1 MELYLAGGVGEHGRN
16 CFLVEG
22 QEFSFLVDCG
32 KMADTPADPYPRL
45 YKEQIR
51 RLDAVLLTHSHGDHT
66 GALPW
71 LHSMGFKGKIIAA
84 EETLVQ
90 LPFPVE
96 QAITLESLCPQ
107 GIGTYGNVCIRWGR
121 SGHCAGSVWYHFTE
135 GEKSVLFSGDYTEDS
150 LIYAC
155 DPIRGQQAD
164 VAVLDCAYGNDETD
178 FDTACHAVLTATQS
192 MLDDAGFVLFPVPK
206 FGRGLELL
214 KLLSDAMPNIS
225 YYGDDVFLAQ
235 ATKQRQGGYWYKQTT
250 IAVKPAL
257 YTGQKRGVLF
267 ISDPQLRTP
276 DVRQIAEQV
285 RTFGGQAIMT
295 GTVERNSYSEACI
308 RQGWMK
314 QVRYP
319 VHLCFS
325 QYQQLKAVNQF
336 QGSIPYHTPV
346 FASPAWIHF

>member
-22 QEFSFLVDCG
+22 QKLSFLVDCG

-51 RLDAVLLTHSHGDHT
+51 KLDAVFLTHSHGDHT

-71 LHSMGFKGKIIAA
+71 LYSMGFKGKIIAA
-84 EETLVQ
+84 EETLRQ

-96 QAITLESLCPQ
+96 QAIALETICPCGS
-107 GIGTYGNVCIRWGR
+107 GIYHEFHMHWGR
-121 SGHCAGSVWYHFTE
+121 SGHCAGSVWYHFAE
-135 GEKSVLFSGDYTEDS
+135 GAKSVLFSGDYTEDS

-164 VAVLDCAYGNDETD
+164 VAVLDCAYGNDETG
-178 FDTACHAVLTATQS
+178 FDAACHAVLTATKS
-192 MLDDAGFVLFPVPK
+192 MLDTVGLVLLPVTK
-206 FGRGLELL
+206 FGRGLDLL
-214 KLLSDAMPNIS
+214 KLLSNAMPNVA

-235 ATKQRQGGYWYKQTT
+235 AAQQRDGGFWYKQTA
-250 IAVKPAL
+250 IAARTVP
-257 YTGQKRGVLF
+257 YDGQRQGILF

-276 DVRQIAEQV
+276 DARRIAEQV
-285 RTFGGQAIMT
+285 RSFGGQAIMT

-319 VHLCFS
+319 VHLHFG
-325 QYQQLKAVNQF
+325 QYQQLKADNQF
-336 QGSIPYHTPV
+336 KGAIPYHTPA
-346 FASPAWIHF
+346 FFSPAWIHF